1 MSPDFLCLPETD
13 TVADAREA
21 IRTSQAPP
29 DTLNVVSTSG
39 PDGRVTGSISAVRLI
54 KAGPGDPLAAVTRPN
69 VAHVHADW
77 DLGATVRKMS
87 DFNATVA
94 PVMDA
99 AHRTML
105 RVVTVD
111 VVLETLMPSG

>member
-1 MSPDFLCLPETD
+1 
-13 TVADAREA
+13 
-21 IRTSQAPP
+21 
-29 DTLNVVSTSG
+29 
-39 PDGRVTGSISAVRLI
+39 
-54 KAGPGDPLAAVTRPN
+54 

-99 AHRTML
+99 EHRTML
-105 RVVTVD
+105 GVVTVD
-111 VVLETLMPSG
+111 DVLETLLPSGWRRDYGTTAAEE